1 MIGATDAIRSC
12 FRCLSHKLTKE
23 KEEAIHLLADLSS
36 YEPLSEKI
44 AAVNGS
50 ILILVGLTSST
61 SENLVIVQ
69 KAEETLKHLED
80 NIENVKQMAENG
92 RLQPLLKHLVEGNF
106 LVLLILKVFFEND
119 VCDFIL
125 YDL

>member
-1 MIGATDAIRSC
+1 M
-12 FRCLSHKLTKE
+12 
-23 KEEAIHLLADLSS
+23 ADLSS

-80 NIENVKQMAENG
+80 NVENVKQMAENG

-106 LVLLILKVFFEND
+106 LVLLILKSIFQE
-119 VCDFIL
+119 
-125 YDL
+125 